1 MSEPQAV
8 QAKEHGWNALVWP
21 DNWPD
26 HVMAAEFRS
35 WVEDGL
41 TRFKPPMVLKK
52 GKNIP
57 AKKEGKRKLT
67 QMVVTL
73 ATELVP

>member
-1 MSEPQAV
+1 
-8 QAKEHGWNALVWP
+8 
-21 DNWPD
+21 
-26 HVMAAEFRS
+26 MAAEFRS